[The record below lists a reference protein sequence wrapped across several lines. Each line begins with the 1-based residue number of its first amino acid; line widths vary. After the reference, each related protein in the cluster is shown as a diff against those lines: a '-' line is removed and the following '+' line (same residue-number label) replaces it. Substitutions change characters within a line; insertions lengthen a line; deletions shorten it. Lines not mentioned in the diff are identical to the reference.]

1 MRTFKV
7 ISITVLTIFIILA
20 IALNVVMIK
29 QQNHTD
35 GQYRVEVKRLADE
48 IEEYIEELKKQNP
61 PPESDDK
68 KNDGQDGGNDYF
80 RGFSRIA

>member
-7 ISITVLTIFIILA
+7 ISITVLTIFIILV

-48 IEEYIEELKKQNP
+48 IEETGSYNPANYSFIKGVYAEIKDGCFSVTLVVKQ
-61 PPESDDK
+61 
-68 KNDGQDGGNDYF
+68 
-80 RGFSRIA
+80 A